1 MNLEEILKK
10 DNENGEKE
18 VLNALIGQGMRMGM
32 QQGAQFGKNV
42 SRRKRKNLEKKIEI
56 SKIIR

>member
-1 MNLEEILKK
+1 MNLEEIMKQ

-32 QQGAQFGKNV
+32 QQGAQFGTK
-42 SRRKRKNLEKKIEI
+42 SSEKETPGREI
-56 SKIIR
+56 KE